1 MCGTDS
7 TCQISQDLGALSEG
21 LDALSHDLLA
31 VGNCVPFGP
40 LSQGLDALSHD
51 LGALS
56 HDLLTDGDCGDGSKR
71 HTWSKRHTSV
81 VARIVDLKEGE
92 TGRFDRNRREQ
103 GERLGGRHRQ
113 RRSRRGLGRKS
124 SRSARW
130 SRRRWGAW

>member
-113 RRSRRGLGRKS
+113 RRSRRGSGRK

-130 SRRRWGAW
+130 SPRRCGAG

>member
-71 HTWSKRHTSV
+71 HTSV

-92 TGRFDRNRREQ
+92 TGRLDWDGREQ

-113 RRSRRGLGRKS
+113 RRSRRGSGRKS
-124 SRSARW
+124 SRSTRW
-130 SRRRWGAW
+130 SRRRRGAW